1 MTKVII
7 MGHGGYGTAMQRNI
21 HMLVGD
27 VPDFLYIDFNEEE
40 DLDALKAKIAA
51 ALETAKGCGVLF
63 ACDLAGGSP
72 FREAAT
78 LCAEHEDWAVVAG
91 LNTSAYTDMV
101 YSTDLDAQTLA
112 GQAAETAKASILIYS
127 KKQNG

>member
-7 MGHGGYGTAMQRNI
+7 MGHGGYGSAMKRNI

-27 VPDFLYIDFNEEE
+27 VPDFLFLDFNEEE
-40 DLDALKAKIAA
+40 DLEALRAKLAT
-51 ALETAKGCGVLF
+51 ALEETKGCGVLF

-72 FREAAT
+72 FREAAM
-78 LCAEHEDWAVVAG
+78 LCAEHDNYAVVAG

-101 YSTDLDAQTLA
+101 YSTDLDALA
-112 GQAAETAKASILIYS
+112 LAEQAAETACAGVLIYS